1 MPFYIENC
9 LRLAI
14 GSFTYDKPYR
24 WLDIGKPQS
33 LDEASRSFRNQK
45 LV

>member
-14 GSFTYDKPYR
+14 GSFTYAKP
-24 WLDIGKPQS
+24 
-33 LDEASRSFRNQK
+33 SRSFRNQK